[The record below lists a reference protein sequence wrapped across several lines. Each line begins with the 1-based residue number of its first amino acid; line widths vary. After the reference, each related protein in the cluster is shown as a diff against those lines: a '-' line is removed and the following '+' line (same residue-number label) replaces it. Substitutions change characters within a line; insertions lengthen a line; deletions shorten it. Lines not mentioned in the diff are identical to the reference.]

1 MWPQADLPLVSHVR
15 WVSIVLWKC
24 RSYPF
29 AVLPL
34 WWGKLCLPVW
44 EVRSRA
50 AFKTIKIFSKS
61 RSACHLCDNRNQMVA
76 PKDMVSIDWLYLYIW
91 GISFFFIKVSKY
103 TIKVPTVVLSQVKE
117 DLWPEVSRQ
126 RRSGSEREPKHQH
139 QQHQAHGKGTVT
151 TAVTCT
157 DQYLMWY
164 KWMKG

>member
-1 MWPQADLPLVSHVR
+1 MWPQADLPLVSHIR

-91 GISFFFIKVSKY
+91 GISFFSSKCQNTLLKYLLWFCLKSKKTYDQKCRDKEEADQNVNRNTNTNNTKHMEKV
-103 TIKVPTVVLSQVKE
+103 
-117 DLWPEVSRQ
+117 LW
-126 RRSGSEREPKHQH
+126 
-139 QQHQAHGKGTVT
+139 QQQSPA
-151 TAVTCT
+151 
-157 DQYLMWY
+157 LISI
-164 KWMKG
+164 